1 MNQRIYHGNISVAN
15 FASAL
20 QGQFQRGNY
29 RVQQFGEQDKTIIQ
43 IGTREQA
50 MSGGQTALSVILQK
64 VEDGVSVQVGEQ
76 AWLGI
81 AASLGTTAMSMLRN
95 PWSLVNRLDDLA
107 QDIENLQMPE
117 DVWKILDA
125 TAQSLG
131 ATQQLSDRLRRLVCA
146 YCDTA
151 NPVGA
156 SSCIACG
163 APLGSAQPTTC
174 AKCGFVVVRGEK
186 KCPNCG
192 SVL

>member
-15 FASAL
+15 FTSAL
-20 QGQFQRGNY
+20 LGHFQRGNY
-29 RVQQFGEQDKTIIQ
+29 RVQQFGEQDKTILQ

-50 MSGGQTALSVILQK
+50 MSGGQTALSIILQK
-64 VEDGVSVQVGEQ
+64 VEDGVSVQVGQQ

-81 AASLGTTAMSMLRN
+81 AASLGTTAISVLRN

-107 QDIENLQMPE
+107 QDIENLQMS
-117 DVWKILDA
+117 DDIWKILNE

-131 ATQQLSDRLRRLVCA
+131 ATQELSERLRRIVCT

-151 NPVGA
+151 NPVGEA
-156 SSCIACG
+156 SCIACG
-163 APLGSAQPTTC
+163 APLGSAQPITC
-174 AKCGFVVVRGEK
+174 KKCGFVVFRRET

-192 SVL
+192 SSL